1 MIDSRYLYTIT
12 IEYLFNWLFF
22 QLLSNKISQYFFL
35 HDQCEDVYEKNK
47 KLDGMTKK
55 KSFDF
60 FERTEQWDDRP
71 KSLSLEFEEVQW
83 IVLVCAYICIFPNVF
98 P

>member
-55 KSFDF
+55 KKFWF
-60 FERTEQWDDRP
+60 FWKNRTMRR
-71 KSLSLEFEEVQW
+71 
-83 IVLVCAYICIFPNVF
+83 
-98 P
+98 